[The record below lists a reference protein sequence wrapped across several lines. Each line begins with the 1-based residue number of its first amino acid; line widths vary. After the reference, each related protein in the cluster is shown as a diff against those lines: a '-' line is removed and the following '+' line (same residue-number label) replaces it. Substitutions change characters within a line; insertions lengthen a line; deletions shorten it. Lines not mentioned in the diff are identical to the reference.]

1 MSVRWSL
8 MTVMAML
15 RALIQDST
23 SSVNVNQDSGTLDQG
38 WDEPE
43 IVRVGCII
51 TKLNWIPFQ
60 KPVHCYIKM
69 AFIIHD
75 WICHIFATMCI
86 KIQILIVKVIFVH
99 DFNLTEWF

>member
-23 SSVNVNQDSGTLDQG
+23 SSVNVNQDSGTLGQG

-43 IVRVGCII
+43 IVRVKCII
-51 TKLNWIPFQ
+51 TKLN
-60 KPVHCYIKM
+60 
-69 AFIIHD
+69 
-75 WICHIFATMCI
+75 
-86 KIQILIVKVIFVH
+86 
-99 DFNLTEWF
+99 